1 MKNIKRIITLALSL
15 MLIVSMVACTSNPD
29 NKNNDNT
36 GNNSNNGNVNNNNT
50 DNNKG
55 NDTDK
60 TPVAIKGSVNAGG
73 STSVEKAAKAALEE
87 FVALNPEV
95 TFEYDATGSSAGIKN
110 VKDGTYKLGFSSRE
124 LKEEETQGIEYK
136 TIALDGIALVVN
148 PNNKVENIT
157 LEQIKGI
164 FTGEIKNWSELGGV
178 DAEIVVVSRENGSG
192 TRSAFEEIAKIGELL
207 TEKAIIKSGNGE
219 VASYVAGEQNAIGYT
234 SFVTLESNSDKIK
247 GLQVESVKPEVVNVQ
262 NQTYKLSR
270 PFIMIYDS
278 SKINEAEKA
287 FIDFLFT
294 EEGQDI
300 LEEAGA
306 IKLK

>member
-1 MKNIKRIITLALSL
+1 MKNIKRIIVLALSL
-15 MLIVSMVACTSNPD
+15 MLIVSMVACTNGTNNSD

-36 GNNSNNGNVNNNNT
+36 GNVSNNN

-55 NDTDK
+55 NEDNK
-60 TPVAIKGSVNAGG
+60 PVVVKGSINAGG
-73 STSVEKAAKAALEE
+73 STSVEKAAKAAMEE

-124 LKEEETQGIEYK
+124 LKEEETQGVEYK
-136 TIALDGIALVVN
+136 TIALDGIALVIH
-148 PNNKVENIT
+148 PSNKIENIT

-164 FTGEIKNWSELGGV
+164 FTGEIKNWSELGGA
-178 DAEIVVVSRENGSG
+178 DTEIVVVSRENGSG
-192 TRSAFEEIAKIGELL
+192 TRSAFEEIAKIGDLL

-219 VASYVAGEQNAIGYT
+219 VASYVAGEPNAIGYT
-234 SFVTLESNSDKIK
+234 SFVTLEANVDKIK
-247 GLQVESVKPEVVNVQ
+247 GLQVESVKPEIANVQ
-262 NQTYKLSR
+262 DQTYKLSR
-270 PFIMIYDS
+270 PFIMVYDS
-278 SKINEAEKA
+278 SKLNEAEKA

-294 EEGQDI
+294 DEGQEI

-306 IKLK
+306 IRVK

>member
-1 MKNIKRIITLALSL
+1 M
-15 MLIVSMVACTSNPD
+15 
-29 NKNNDNT
+29 
-36 GNNSNNGNVNNNNT
+36 
-50 DNNKG
+50 
-55 NDTDK
+55 
-60 TPVAIKGSVNAGG
+60 
-73 STSVEKAAKAALEE
+73 
-87 FVALNPEV
+87 
-95 TFEYDATGSSAGIKN
+95 
-110 VKDGTYKLGFSSRE
+110 
-124 LKEEETQGIEYK
+124 
-136 TIALDGIALVVN
+136 VVN

-234 SFVTLESNSDKIK
+234 SFVTLESNKDKIK
-247 GLQVESVKPEVVNVQ
+247 GLQVESVKPEVANVQ

>member
-15 MLIVSMVACTSNPD
+15 MLIVSMVACTSSPS
-29 NKNNDNT
+29 NKNNDN
-36 GNNSNNGNVNNNNT
+36 NSNNDNVNNNDT
-50 DNNKG
+50 DNNKDNENG
-55 NDTDK
+55 KN
-60 TPVAIKGSVNAGG
+60 PVVIKGSINAGG

-124 LKEEETQGIEYK
+124 LKEEETQGVEYK

-164 FTGEIKNWSELGGV
+164 FTGEIKNWSELGGA

-219 VASYVAGEQNAIGYT
+219 VASYVAGEPNAIGYT
-234 SFVTLESNSDKIK
+234 SFVTLESTKDKIK
-247 GLQVESVKPEVVNVQ
+247 GLQVESINPEVANVQ

>member
-1 MKNIKRIITLALSL
+1 MKNIKRIITLVLSM
-15 MLIVSMVACTSNPD
+15 MLIVSMVACSSD
-29 NKNNDNT
+29 KND
-36 GNNSNNGNVNNNNT
+36 NNNNSKT
-50 DNNKG
+50 D
-55 NDTDK
+55 DDK
-60 TPVAIKGSVNAGG
+60 NPMSIIGSINAGG
-73 STSVEKAAKAALEE
+73 STSVEKAAKTALEE

-110 VKDGTYKLGFSSRE
+110 VKDGTYKIGFSSRE
-124 LKEEETQGIEYK
+124 LKDEEKQGIEYK
-136 TIALDGIALVVN
+136 VIALDGIALVVN

-164 FTGEIKNWSELGGV
+164 FTGEIKNWSELGGA
-178 DAEIVVVSRENGSG
+178 DADIVVVSRENGSG
-192 TRSAFEEIAKIGELL
+192 TRGAFEEIAKIGELL

-219 VASYVAGEQNAIGYT
+219 VASYVAGEPNAIGYT
-234 SFVTLESNSDKIK
+234 SFVTLESNTDKIK
-247 GLQVESVKPEVVNVQ
+247 GLQVETVKPVVVNVQ

-270 PFIMIYDS
+270 PFIMVYDS
-278 SKINEAEKA
+278 NKVNEAEKA

-294 EEGQDI
+294 EEGQDS

>member
-1 MKNIKRIITLALSL
+1 MKNIKRIITLAISL
-15 MLIVSMVACTSNPD
+15 MLIVSMVACTSSPS
-29 NKNNDNT
+29 NKNND
-36 GNNSNNGNVNNNNT
+36 NNSNNGNVNNNDT
-50 DNNKG
+50 DNNKDNENG
-55 NDTDK
+55 KN
-60 TPVAIKGSVNAGG
+60 PVVIKGSINAGG

-148 PNNKVENIT
+148 PSNKIENIT

-164 FTGEIKNWSELGGV
+164 FTGEIKNWSELGGA

-219 VASYVAGEQNAIGYT
+219 VASYVAGEPNAIGYT
-234 SFVTLESNSDKIK
+234 SFVTLESTKDKIK
-247 GLQVESVKPEVVNVQ
+247 GLQVESIKPEIANVQ

>member
-1 MKNIKRIITLALSL
+1 MKNIKRIITLVLSM
-15 MLIVSMVACTSNPD
+15 MLIVSMVACSSD
-29 NKNNDNT
+29 KND
-36 GNNSNNGNVNNNNT
+36 NNNNSKT
-50 DNNKG
+50 D
-55 NDTDK
+55 DDK
-60 TPVAIKGSVNAGG
+60 NAITIKGSINAGG
-73 STSVEKAAKAALEE
+73 STSVEKAAKTALEE

-124 LKEEETQGIEYK
+124 LKEEEKQGIEYK
-136 TIALDGIALVVN
+136 VIALDGIALVVN

-164 FTGEIKNWSELGGV
+164 FTGEIKNWSELGGA
-178 DAEIVVVSRENGSG
+178 DADIVVVSRENGSG
-192 TRSAFEEIAKIGELL
+192 TRGAFEEIAKIGELL

-219 VASYVAGEQNAIGYT
+219 VASYVAGEPNAIGYT
-234 SFVTLESNSDKIK
+234 SFVTLESNTDKIK
-247 GLQVESVKPEVVNVQ
+247 GLQVETVKPVVVNVQ

-270 PFIMIYDS
+270 PFIMVYDS
-278 SKINEAEKA
+278 NKVNEAEKA

-294 EEGQDI
+294 EEGQDS

>member
-1 MKNIKRIITLALSL
+1 MKNIKRIIVLALSL
-15 MLIVSMVACTSNPD
+15 MLMVSMVACTNDTNKSD
-29 NKNNDNT
+29 NNNNNT
-36 GNNSNNGNVNNNNT
+36 GNVNNNN

-55 NDTDK
+55 NEDNK
-60 TPVAIKGSVNAGG
+60 PVVVKGSINAGG
-73 STSVEKAAKAALEE
+73 STSVEKAAKAAMEE
-87 FVALNPEV
+87 FVALNPDV

-124 LKEEETQGIEYK
+124 LKEEETQGVEYK
-136 TIALDGIALVVN
+136 TIALDGIALVVH
-148 PNNKVENIT
+148 PSNKIENIT

-164 FTGEIKNWSELGGV
+164 FTGEIKNWSELGGA

-192 TRSAFEEIAKIGELL
+192 TRSAFEEIAKVGDLL

-219 VASYVAGEQNAIGYT
+219 VASYVAGEPNAVGYT
-234 SFVTLESNSDKIK
+234 SFVTLEANSDKIK
-247 GLQVESVKPEVVNVQ
+247 GLQVESVKPEIANVQ
-262 NQTYKLSR
+262 DQTYKLSR

-278 SKINEAEKA
+278 SKLNEAEKA

-294 EEGQDI
+294 DEGQAI

-306 IKLK
+306 IRVK

>member
-1 MKNIKRIITLALSL
+1 MKNIKRILVLALSL
-15 MLIVSMVACTSNPD
+15 MLVVSMVACTNSTNNSD

-36 GNNSNNGNVNNNNT
+36 GNVNNNN

-55 NDTDK
+55 NEDNK
-60 TPVAIKGSVNAGG
+60 PVVIKGSINAGG
-73 STSVEKAAKAALEE
+73 STSVEKAAKAAMEE

-124 LKEEETQGIEYK
+124 LKQEETQGIEYK
-136 TIALDGIALVVN
+136 TIALDGIALVIH
-148 PNNKVENIT
+148 PNNKIGNIT

-192 TRSAFEEIAKIGELL
+192 TRSAFEEIAKIGDLL

-219 VASYVAGEQNAIGYT
+219 VASYVAGEPNAVGYT
-234 SFVTLESNSDKIK
+234 SFVTLEANIDKIK
-247 GLQVESVKPEVVNVQ
+247 GLQVESVNPEIANVQ

-270 PFIMIYDS
+270 PFIMVYDPN
-278 SKINEAEKA
+278 KINEAEKA

-294 EEGQDI
+294 EEGQDM

-306 IKLK
+306 IRIK

>member
-1 MKNIKRIITLALSL
+1 MKNIKRILVLALSL
-15 MLIVSMVACTSNPD
+15 MLIVSMVACTNSTNNSD

-36 GNNSNNGNVNNNNT
+36 GNVNNNN

-55 NDTDK
+55 NEDNK
-60 TPVAIKGSVNAGG
+60 PVVIKGSINAGG
-73 STSVEKAAKAALEE
+73 STSVEKAAKAAMEE

-124 LKEEETQGIEYK
+124 LKQEETQGVEYK

-148 PNNKVENIT
+148 PSNNVENLT

-164 FTGEIKNWSELGGV
+164 FTGEIKNWSELGGT

-192 TRSAFEEIAKIGELL
+192 TRSAFEEIAKIGDLL

-219 VASYVAGEQNAIGYT
+219 VASYVTGEPNAIGYT
-234 SFVTLESNSDKIK
+234 SFVTLEANSDKIK
-247 GLQVESVKPEVVNVQ
+247 GLQVESVKPEIANVQ
-262 NQTYKLSR
+262 NKTYKLSR
-270 PFIMIYDS
+270 PFIMVYDS

-306 IKLK
+306 IRIK

>member
-15 MLIVSMVACTSNPD
+15 MLIVSMVACTSSPSG
-29 NKNNDNT
+29 KNND
-36 GNNSNNGNVNNNNT
+36 NNSNNGNVGNDNT
-50 DNNKG
+50 DNNK
-55 NDTDK
+55 DK
-60 TPVAIKGSVNAGG
+60 EDDKKPVVIKGSINAGG

-124 LKEEETQGIEYK
+124 LKEEETQGSEYK

-148 PNNKVENIT
+148 PNNKIENIT

-164 FTGEIKNWSELGGV
+164 YTGEIKNWSELGGA

-219 VASYVAGEQNAIGYT
+219 VASYVAGEPNAIGYT
-234 SFVTLESNSDKIK
+234 SFVTLEANKDKIK
-247 GLQVESVKPEVVNVQ
+247 GFQVESIKPEIANVQ

-306 IKLK
+306 IKIK

>member
-1 MKNIKRIITLALSL
+1 MKNIKRIITLVLSL
-15 MLIVSMVACTSNPD
+15 MLIVLMVACSSD
-29 NKNNDNT
+29 KNDN
-36 GNNSNNGNVNNNNT
+36 NSKT
-50 DNNKG
+50 D
-55 NDTDK
+55 DDK
-60 TPVAIKGSVNAGG
+60 NAITIKGSINAGG
-73 STSVEKAAKAALEE
+73 STSVEKAAKTALEE

-124 LKEEETQGIEYK
+124 LKDEEKQGIEYK
-136 TIALDGIALVVN
+136 VIALDGIALVVN

-164 FTGEIKNWSELGGV
+164 FTGEIKNWSELGGA
-178 DAEIVVVSRENGSG
+178 DADIVVVSRENGSG
-192 TRSAFEEIAKIGELL
+192 TRGAFEEIAKIGELL

-219 VASYVAGEQNAIGYT
+219 VASYVAGEPNAIGYT
-234 SFVTLESNSDKIK
+234 SFVTLESNTDKIK
-247 GLQVESVKPEVVNVQ
+247 GLQVETVKPVVVNVQ

-270 PFIMIYDS
+270 PFIMVYDS
-278 SKINEAEKA
+278 NKVNEAEKA

-294 EEGQDI
+294 EEGQDA

-306 IKLK
+306 IKLQ